1 MRSQTLDDISEI
13 LACPRCRGRLEL
25 GSELRCLNSECGR
38 TFPVVREVPIL
49 IDEEKSIASLNDYIR
64 TPSIPAPRSRRLLRR
79 VLSALTPSPSLN
91 IRSTR
96 NYRRL
101 TSLLEEFEA
110 PRVLVVGGRVEGK
123 GSQELLNSP
132 TVLAVE
138 TDIQL
143 GPRTQ
148 IVCDC
153 HCLPF
158 REGSFQGAVAQAVL
172 EHVVDAEQCV
182 AEIRRV
188 LTPNGLIYVETPF
201 MQQVHASPY
210 DFRRWT
216 YLGLRRLLRHFDE
229 IDVGPLAGP
238 GTALAWAWVHFWTT
252 FPRSPYDK
260 AVARIGASLT
270 GCWIKYLDWFLLDR
284 RGSWDAAS
292 AYYFLGRKTD
302 QPLTDRELVSL
313 YR

>member
-1 MRSQTLDDISEI
+1 MRLQTLDDISGI
-13 LACPRCRGRLEL
+13 LACPRCHGRLEL
-25 GSELRCLNSECGR
+25 GSEFRCLNSECGR
-38 TFPVVREVPIL
+38 IFPVVHGVPIL
-49 IDEEKSIASLNDYIR
+49 IDEERSIASLDNYIR
-64 TPSIPAPRSRRLLRR
+64 SPSIPTLRSRRLLRR
-79 VLSALTPSPSLN
+79 VLSALTLSPSLN
-91 IRSTR
+91 IRSAR

-101 TSLLEEFEA
+101 TGLLEEFEA
-110 PRVLVVGGRVEGK
+110 PRVLIVGGRVEGK
-123 GSQELLNSP
+123 GSQVLLNSP
-132 TVLAVE
+132 SLLTVE

-158 REGSFQGAVAQAVL
+158 REGSFQGVVAQAVL

-188 LTPNGLIYVETPF
+188 LTPNGLVYVEIPF

-216 YLGLRRLLRHFDE
+216 YLGLRRLLRDFDE
-229 IDVGPLAGP
+229 IDGGPLAGP
-238 GTALAWAWVHFWTT
+238 GTALAWAWIHFWLT
-252 FPRSPYDK
+252 FPQGSYGK
-260 AVARIGASLT
+260 VVARTVVSLIGA
-270 GCWIKYLDWFLLDR
+270 WIKYLDWFLLDR

-292 AYYFLGRKTD
+292 AYYFIGRKRD
-302 QPLTDRELVSL
+302 EALTDRELISL
-313 YR
+313 YG